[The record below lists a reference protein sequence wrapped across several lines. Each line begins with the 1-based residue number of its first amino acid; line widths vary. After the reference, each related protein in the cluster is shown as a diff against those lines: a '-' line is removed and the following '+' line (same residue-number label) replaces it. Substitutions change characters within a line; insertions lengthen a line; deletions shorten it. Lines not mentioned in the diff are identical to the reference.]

1 MGVYRLG
8 NGEGG
13 RSKVKLSD
21 KHVYF
26 NGLCCGCQAAVKQ
39 EDVDPDSLY
48 LQRLCPRCQAEL
60 EELPL
65 RHKEVFK
72 RLKEE
77 MDKVAGKVS
86 YLEGVIAVL
95 EGFIIAHGLDP
106 QAADDSYVAYS
117 PQGRKG

>member
-1 MGVYRLG
+1 M
-8 NGEGG
+8 
-13 RSKVKLSD
+13 KLSN
-21 KHVYF
+21 KHEYF
-26 NGLCCGCQAAVKQ
+26 NGLCCGCNAAVKQ

-48 LQRLCPRCQAEL
+48 LQWLCGRCRAEL

-77 MDKVAGKVS
+77 MDKVAGKVG
-86 YLEGVIAVL
+86 YLKGVIAVL

-106 QAADDSYVAYS
+106 QAADDSYARTA
-117 PQGRKG
+117 PATGEGEA